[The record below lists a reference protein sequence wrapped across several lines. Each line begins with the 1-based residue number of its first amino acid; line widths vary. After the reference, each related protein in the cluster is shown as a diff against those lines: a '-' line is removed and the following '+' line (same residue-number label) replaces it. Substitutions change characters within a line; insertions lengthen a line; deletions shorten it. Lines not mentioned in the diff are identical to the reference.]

1 MLRSTLGRA
10 RAELDDPVY
19 EEWDAAVAEA
29 SAAVAEEDGGGGD
42 DDSEVQN
49 EVGSSSFRKD
59 VRLLLFD

>member
-1 MLRSTLGRA
+1 MLRRTLGRA

-29 SAAVAEEDGGGGD
+29 SAAAAEEDGGGGD

>member
-1 MLRSTLGRA
+1 
-10 RAELDDPVY
+10 VY

-29 SAAVAEEDGGGGD
+29 SAAAAEEDGGGGD